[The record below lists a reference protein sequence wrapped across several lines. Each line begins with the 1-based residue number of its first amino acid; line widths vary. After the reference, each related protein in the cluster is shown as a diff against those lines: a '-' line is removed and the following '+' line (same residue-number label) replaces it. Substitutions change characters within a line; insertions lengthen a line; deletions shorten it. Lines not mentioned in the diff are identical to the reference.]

1 MILQHWNNLLT
12 TDCKVI
18 RIPWPSKVTAGGTQ
32 LTDDGFVIYPIFK
45 NGRTSLYHYG
55 REKQAKTFTNKQLKN
70 FKHIHVFLR
79 EPDERFISGVNTYI
93 EFHQF
98 KFESYWRNYGSQE
111 DTILKQIE
119 EMKIC
124 DRHFVPQYF
133 WLLHL
138 SKYFK
143 GSVRLATIKE
153 LRLTISTKDEPVQP
167 NGTEIP
173 HVTKKRKEKIKKINF
188 KNYVDI
194 DKKIIK
200 KYINKTVVLENL
212 IKEFHNVLS

>member
-1 MILQHWNNLLT
+1 MILQHWNKLLT
-12 TDCKVI
+12 TECKAI
-18 RIPWPSKVTAGGTQ
+18 KIPWPSKVTAGGTQ
-32 LTDDGFVIYPIFK
+32 LTNDGFVIYPIFK

-55 REKQAKTFTNKQLKN
+55 LKKQAKTFINEQLKN
-70 FKHIHVFLR
+70 LKHIHVFLR
-79 EPDERFISGVNTYI
+79 EPEERFISGVNTYI
-93 EFHQF
+93 EF
-98 KFESYWRNYGSQE
+98 ENLGSQE
-111 DTILKQIE
+111 DTTLKQIE

-124 DRHFVPQYF
+124 DRHFIPQYF
-133 WLLHL
+133 WLMHL

-143 GSVRLATIKE
+143 GSVRLATIEE
-153 LRLTISTKDEPVQP
+153 LRLTISTRDEPVKP
-167 NGTEIP
+167 NGNEIP

-188 KNYVDI
+188 KNYIDV

>member
-1 MILQHWNNLLT
+1 MINVFQFKMILQHWNKLLT
-12 TDCKVI
+12 TECKAI

-32 LTDDGFVIYPIFK
+32 LTNDGFVIYPIFK
-45 NGRTSLYHYG
+45 NGRTSLYHYSLK
-55 REKQAKTFTNKQLKN
+55 KQAKTFINEQLKSL
-70 FKHIHVFLR
+70 KHIHVFLR
-79 EPDERFISGVNTYI
+79 EPEERFISGVNTYI
-93 EFHQF
+93 EF
-98 KFESYWRNYGSQE
+98 ENLGSQE
-111 DTILKQIE
+111 DAILKQIE

-124 DRHFVPQYF
+124 DRHFIPQYF
-133 WLLHL
+133 WLMHL

-143 GSVRLATIKE
+143 GSIRLATIEE
-153 LRLTISTKDEPVQP
+153 LRLTISTRDEPVKP

-188 KNYVDI
+188 KNYVDV

-200 KYINKTVVLENL
+200 KYINKTVVLKNL

>member
-1 MILQHWNNLLT
+1 MILQHWNKLLT
-12 TDCKVI
+12 TECKAI
-18 RIPWPSKVTAGGTQ
+18 KIPWPSKVTAGGTQ
-32 LTDDGFVIYPIFK
+32 LTNDGFVIYPIFK

-55 REKQAKTFTNKQLKN
+55 LKKQAKTFINEQLKN
-70 FKHIHVFLR
+70 LKHIHVFLR
-79 EPDERFISGVNTYI
+79 EPEERFISGVNTYI
-93 EFHQF
+93 EF
-98 KFESYWRNYGSQE
+98 ENLGSQE
-111 DTILKQIE
+111 DTTLKQIE

-124 DRHFVPQYF
+124 DRHFIPQYF
-133 WLLHL
+133 WLMHL

-143 GSVRLATIKE
+143 GSIRLATIEE
-153 LRLTISTKDEPVQP
+153 LRLTISTRDEPVKP

-188 KNYVDI
+188 KNYVDV

>member
-1 MILQHWNNLLT
+1 MLT
-12 TDCKVI
+12 TECKAI
-18 RIPWPSKVTAGGTQ
+18 RIPWPSKVTASGTQ

-55 REKQAKTFTNKQLKN
+55 LEKQAETFINEQLKSL
-70 FKHIHVFLR
+70 KHIHVFLR
-79 EPDERFISGVNTYI
+79 EPNERFISGVNTYI
-93 EFHQF
+93 EF
-98 KFESYWRNYGSQE
+98 ENLGSQE

-133 WLLHL
+133 WLMHL

-143 GSVRLATIKE
+143 GSVRLTTIEE
-153 LRLTISTKDEPVQP
+153 LRLTISTKDEPVKP

-188 KNYVDI
+188 KNYVDV

>member
-1 MILQHWNNLLT
+1 MLT
-12 TDCKVI
+12 TECKAI
-18 RIPWPSKVTAGGTQ
+18 KIPWPSKVTAGGTQ
-32 LTDDGFVIYPIFK
+32 LTNDGFVIYPIFK

-55 REKQAKTFTNKQLKN
+55 LKKQAKTFINEQLKN
-70 FKHIHVFLR
+70 LKHIHVFLR
-79 EPDERFISGVNTYI
+79 EPEERFISGVNTYI
-93 EFHQF
+93 EF
-98 KFESYWRNYGSQE
+98 ENLGSQE
-111 DTILKQIE
+111 DTTLKQIE

-124 DRHFVPQYF
+124 DRHFIPQYF
-133 WLLHL
+133 WLMHL

-143 GSVRLATIKE
+143 GSVRLATIEE
-153 LRLTISTKDEPVQP
+153 LRLTISTRDEPVKP
-167 NGTEIP
+167 NGNEIP

-188 KNYVDI
+188 KNYIDV

>member
-1 MILQHWNNLLT
+1 MILQHWNKLLT
-12 TDCKVI
+12 TECKAI
-18 RIPWPSKVTAGGTQ
+18 KIPWPTKVTASGTQ
-32 LTDDGFVIYPIFK
+32 LTADGFVIYPIFK

-55 REKQAKTFTNKQLKN
+55 LEKQAETFTNKQLKN
-70 FKHIHVFLR
+70 LKHIHVFLR
-79 EPDERFISGVNTYI
+79 EPNERFISGVNTYI
-93 EFHQF
+93 EF
-98 KFESYWRNYGSQE
+98 ENLGSQE

-124 DRHFVPQYF
+124 DRHFIPQYF
-133 WLLHL
+133 WLMHL

-153 LRLTISTKDEPVQP
+153 LRLTISTKDEPVKP

-188 KNYVDI
+188 KNYVDV

-200 KYINKTVVLENL
+200 KYINKTVVLKNL

>member
-1 MILQHWNNLLT
+1 MILQHWNKLLT
-12 TDCKVI
+12 TECKAI
-18 RIPWPSKVTAGGTQ
+18 KIPWPSKVTAGGTQ
-32 LTDDGFVIYPIFK
+32 LTNDGFVIYPIFK

-55 REKQAKTFTNKQLKN
+55 LKKQAKTFINEQLKN
-70 FKHIHVFLR
+70 LKHIHVFLR
-79 EPDERFISGVNTYI
+79 EPEERFISGVNTYI
-93 EFHQF
+93 EF
-98 KFESYWRNYGSQE
+98 ENLGSQE
-111 DTILKQIE
+111 DTTLKQIE

-124 DRHFVPQYF
+124 DRHFIPQYF
-133 WLLHL
+133 WLMHL

-143 GSVRLATIKE
+143 GSVRLATIEE
-153 LRLTISTKDEPVQP
+153 LRLTISTRDEPVKP

-188 KNYVDI
+188 KNYVDV

>member
-1 MILQHWNNLLT
+1 MILQHWNKLLT
-12 TDCKVI
+12 TECKAI
-18 RIPWPSKVTAGGTQ
+18 KIPWPSKVTAGGTQ
-32 LTDDGFVIYPIFK
+32 LTNDGFVIYPIFK

-55 REKQAKTFTNKQLKN
+55 LKKQAKTFINEQLKN
-70 FKHIHVFLR
+70 LKHIHVFLR
-79 EPDERFISGVNTYI
+79 EPEERFISGVNTYI
-93 EFHQF
+93 EF
-98 KFESYWRNYGSQE
+98 ENLGSQE
-111 DTILKQIE
+111 DTTLKQIE

-124 DRHFVPQYF
+124 DRHFIPQYF
-133 WLLHL
+133 WLMHL

-143 GSVRLATIKE
+143 GSVRLATIEE
-153 LRLTISTKDEPVQP
+153 LRLTISTRDEPVKP

-188 KNYVDI
+188 KNYIDV

>member
-1 MILQHWNNLLT
+1 MILQHWNKLLT
-12 TDCKVI
+12 TECKAI
-18 RIPWPSKVTAGGTQ
+18 RIPWPSKVTASGTQ
-32 LTDDGFVIYPIFK
+32 LTDNGFVIYPIFK

-55 REKQAKTFTNKQLKN
+55 LEKQAETFINEQLKSL
-70 FKHIHVFLR
+70 KHIHVFLR
-79 EPDERFISGVNTYI
+79 EPNERFISGVNTYI
-93 EFHQF
+93 EF
-98 KFESYWRNYGSQE
+98 ENLGSQE

-133 WLLHL
+133 WLMHL

-153 LRLTISTKDEPVQP
+153 LRLTISTKDEPVKP

-200 KYINKTVVLENL
+200 KYINKTIVLENL

>member
-12 TDCKVI
+12 TDCKV
-18 RIPWPSKVTAGGTQ
+18 
-32 LTDDGFVIYPIFK
+32 
-45 NGRTSLYHYG
+45 
-55 REKQAKTFTNKQLKN
+55 LKN
-70 FKHIHVFLR
+70 LKHIHVFLR
-79 EPDERFISGVNTYI
+79 EPNERFISGVNTYI
-93 EFHQF
+93 EF
-98 KFESYWRNYGSQE
+98 ENLGSQE

-188 KNYVDI
+188 KNNVDI

-200 KYINKTVVLENL
+200 KYINKTIVLENL

>member
-1 MILQHWNNLLT
+1 MILQHWNKLLT
-12 TDCKVI
+12 TECKAI
-18 RIPWPSKVTAGGTQ
+18 RIPWPSKVTASGTQ
-32 LTDDGFVIYPIFK
+32 LTDNGFVIYPIFK

-55 REKQAKTFTNKQLKN
+55 LEKQAETFINEQLKSL
-70 FKHIHVFLR
+70 KHIHVFLR
-79 EPDERFISGVNTYI
+79 EPNERFISGVNTYI
-93 EFHQF
+93 EF
-98 KFESYWRNYGSQE
+98 ENLGSQE

-133 WLLHL
+133 WLMHL

-153 LRLTISTKDEPVQP
+153 LRLTISTKDEPVKP

>member
-1 MILQHWNNLLT
+1 MILQHWNKLLT
-12 TDCKVI
+12 TECKAI

-32 LTDDGFVIYPIFK
+32 LTNDGFVIYPIFK

-55 REKQAKTFTNKQLKN
+55 LKKQAKTFINEQLKN
-70 FKHIHVFLR
+70 LKHIHVFLR
-79 EPDERFISGVNTYI
+79 EPEERFISGVNTYI
-93 EFHQF
+93 EF
-98 KFESYWRNYGSQE
+98 ENLGSQE
-111 DTILKQIE
+111 DTTLKQIE

-124 DRHFVPQYF
+124 DRHFIPQYF
-133 WLLHL
+133 WLMHL

-143 GSVRLATIKE
+143 GSVRLATIEE
-153 LRLTISTKDEPVQP
+153 LRLTISTRDEPVKP
-167 NGTEIP
+167 NGNEIP

-188 KNYVDI
+188 KNYIDV

>member
-1 MILQHWNNLLT
+1 MILQHWNKLLT
-12 TDCKVI
+12 TECKAI
-18 RIPWPSKVTAGGTQ
+18 KIPWPSKVTAGGTQ
-32 LTDDGFVIYPIFK
+32 LTNDGFVIYPIFK

-55 REKQAKTFTNKQLKN
+55 LKKKAKTFINEELKSL
-70 FKHIHVFLR
+70 KHIHVFLR
-79 EPDERFISGVNTYI
+79 EPKERFISGVNTYI
-93 EFHQF
+93 EF
-98 KFESYWRNYGSQE
+98 ENLGSRE
-111 DTILKQIE
+111 DAILKQIE

-124 DRHFVPQYF
+124 DRHFIPQYF
-133 WLLHL
+133 WLMHL

-143 GSVRLATIKE
+143 GSVRLATIEE
-153 LRLTISTKDEPVQP
+153 LRLTISTRDEPVKP

-188 KNYVDI
+188 KNYIDV

>member
-1 MILQHWNNLLT
+1 MLT
-12 TDCKVI
+12 TECKAI
-18 RIPWPSKVTAGGTQ
+18 KIPWPSKVTAGGTQ
-32 LTDDGFVIYPIFK
+32 LTNDGFVIYPIFK

-55 REKQAKTFTNKQLKN
+55 LKKQAKTFINEQLKN
-70 FKHIHVFLR
+70 LKHIHVFLR
-79 EPDERFISGVNTYI
+79 EPEERFISGVNTYI
-93 EFHQF
+93 EF
-98 KFESYWRNYGSQE
+98 ENLGSQE
-111 DTILKQIE
+111 DTTLKQIE

-124 DRHFVPQYF
+124 DRHFIPQYF
-133 WLLHL
+133 WLMHL

-143 GSVRLATIKE
+143 GSVRLATIEE
-153 LRLTISTKDEPVQP
+153 LRLTISTRDEPVKP

-188 KNYVDI
+188 KNYIDV

>member
-1 MILQHWNNLLT
+1 MILKHWNKLLN
-12 TDCKVI
+12 TDCEAIKI
-18 RIPWPSKVTAGGTQ
+18 NPY
-32 LTDDGFVIYPIFK
+32 GFITFPIYKNGKTSLYEYAEEHQCEIFK
-45 NGRTSLYHYG
+45 NKEL
-55 REKQAKTFTNKQLKN
+55 AKLN
-70 FKHIHVFLR
+70 HIIVYLR
-79 EPDERFISGVNTYI
+79 NPKERFISGVHTYL
-93 EFHQF
+93 EF
-98 KFESYWRNYGSQE
+98 ENLGSQE
-111 DTILKQIE
+111 DTVLKQIE
-119 EMKIC
+119 EMKKC

-133 WLLHL
+133 WLMHL

-153 LRLTISTKDEPVQP
+153 LRLTISTKDEPVKP

-188 KNYVDI
+188 KNYVDV

-200 KYINKTVVLENL
+200 KYINKTIVLENL

>member
-1 MILQHWNNLLT
+1 MILQHWNKLLT
-12 TDCKVI
+12 TECKAI
-18 RIPWPSKVTAGGTQ
+18 KIPWPSKVTAGGTQ
-32 LTDDGFVIYPIFK
+32 LTNDGFVIYPIFK

-55 REKQAKTFTNKQLKN
+55 LKKQAKTFINEQLKN
-70 FKHIHVFLR
+70 LKHIHVFLR
-79 EPDERFISGVNTYI
+79 EPEERFISGVNTYI
-93 EFHQF
+93 EF
-98 KFESYWRNYGSQE
+98 ENLGSQE
-111 DTILKQIE
+111 DAILKQIE

-124 DRHFVPQYF
+124 DRHFIPQYF
-133 WLLHL
+133 WLMHL

-143 GSVRLATIKE
+143 GSVRLATIEE
-153 LRLTISTKDEPVQP
+153 LRLTISTRDEPVKP

-173 HVTKKRKEKIKKINF
+173 HVTKIRKEKIKKINF
-188 KNYVDI
+188 KNYIDV

>member
-1 MILQHWNNLLT
+1 MILQHWNKLLT
-12 TDCKVI
+12 TECKAI
-18 RIPWPSKVTAGGTQ
+18 RIPWPTKVTAGGTQ
-32 LTDDGFVIYPIFK
+32 LTDNGFVIYPIFK

-55 REKQAKTFTNKQLKN
+55 LEKQAETFTNKQLKN
-70 FKHIHVFLR
+70 LKHIHVFLR

-93 EFHQF
+93 EF
-98 KFESYWRNYGSQE
+98 ENLGSQE
-111 DTILKQIE
+111 DSILKQIE

-133 WLLHL
+133 WLMHL

-143 GSVRLATIKE
+143 GSVRLTTIEE
-153 LRLTISTKDEPVQP
+153 LRLTISTKDEPVKP

-188 KNYVDI
+188 KKYVDV

>member
-1 MILQHWNNLLT
+1 MINVFQFKMILQHWNKLLT
-12 TDCKVI
+12 TECKAI

-32 LTDDGFVIYPIFK
+32 LTDNGFVIYPIFK

-55 REKQAKTFTNKQLKN
+55 LKKKAKTFINEELKSL
-70 FKHIHVFLR
+70 KHIHVFLR
-79 EPDERFISGVNTYI
+79 EPKERFISGVNTYI
-93 EFHQF
+93 EF
-98 KFESYWRNYGSQE
+98 ENLGSQE
-111 DTILKQIE
+111 DAILKQIE

-124 DRHFVPQYF
+124 DRHFIPQSF
-133 WLLHL
+133 WLMHL

-143 GSVRLATIKE
+143 GSIRLATIEE
-153 LRLTISTKDEPVQP
+153 LRLTISTRDEPVKP

-188 KNYVDI
+188 KNYIDV

>member
-1 MILQHWNNLLT
+1 MILQHWNKLLT
-12 TDCKVI
+12 TECKAI
-18 RIPWPSKVTAGGTQ
+18 KIPWPSKVTAGGTQ
-32 LTDDGFVIYPIFK
+32 LTNDGFVIYPIFK

-55 REKQAKTFTNKQLKN
+55 LKKQAKTFINEQLKN
-70 FKHIHVFLR
+70 LKHIHVFLR
-79 EPDERFISGVNTYI
+79 EPEERFISGVNTYI
-93 EFHQF
+93 EF
-98 KFESYWRNYGSQE
+98 ENLGSQE
-111 DTILKQIE
+111 DTTLKQIE

-124 DRHFVPQYF
+124 DRHFIPQYF
-133 WLLHL
+133 WLMHL

-143 GSVRLATIKE
+143 GSIRLATIEE
-153 LRLTISTKDEPVQP
+153 LRLTISTRDEPVKP
-167 NGTEIP
+167 NGNEIP

-188 KNYVDI
+188 KNYIDV